1 MSTVELSGNPM
12 RSLEKAKAAY
22 ANGDIEA
29 SKHAHENKTHEE
41 NHSKVGGHIKSIV
54 FGGLDGAS

>member
-1 MSTVELSGNPM
+1 M